1 VPVEEATEGEEKVAA
16 QTEDDEELEL
26 GEVGIGGA
34 HPRSLIMRVR
44 RRPGPMLP
52 PGCERAEAEEPRMV
66 RTLKGERDGKFL
78 ACAAVPRKEQVVTG
92 SQDGTV
98 LVWPLAPDRPR
109 PLALGSHR
117 AGVTCIVASASGELL
132 ATASMDA
139 TVAVWRNQAGK
150 QAPRILK
157 AHFGP
162 VRACDISRDERL
174 VLSAS
179 DDKMVKLSSLPERRF
194 VTSLVGHC
202 NWVRSAVFS
211 PSGSL
216 IASGSDDR
224 TVRLWSPERPE
235 PLRIWCDQQGC
246 VACVRFDPLESAVAA
261 CSRDSAINI
270 WDTRSKALRQHY
282 SRAHGGSPI
291 SQVAFHPTR
300 ELLLSASADR
310 TLRLWDLRA
319 GRLRS
324 TIYGHERPVLSCG
337 WNDDGT
343 HLLSGDSQLIHLWEL
358 SGEVEAFNAPEP
370 AATAAAAPTAA
381 VVDSAV
387 PAAAPLL
394 VPPKPAAG
402 VPEEGAIPRQVA
414 LHELPPAGMPSGGEV
429 QPPRPLPAAPSGS
442 GSSAGAASAGQA
454 VQAALSPS
462 GSGSSAG
469 VAAAGRAAPSSAVA
483 APAMGSEQLP
493 EMVARTVERLVTQM
507 DTLTRSLQ
515 ALEVRFAANEAATAE
530 VAQLLA
536 EQKKAAILL

>member
-1 VPVEEATEGEEKVAA
+1 
-16 QTEDDEELEL
+16 
-26 GEVGIGGA
+26 
-34 HPRSLIMRVR
+34 M
-44 RRPGPMLP
+44 
-52 PGCERAEAEEPRMV
+52 

-98 LVWPLAPDRPR
+98 LVWPLAPGRPR

-117 AGVTCIVASASGELL
+117 AAVTCIAASASGDLL

-194 VTSLVGHC
+194 VASLVGHT

-211 PSGSL
+211 SSGSL

-235 PLRIWCDQQGC
+235 PLRIWCDHQGC
-246 VACVRFDPLESAVAA
+246 VVCVRFDPLESAVAA
-261 CSRDSAINI
+261 CSRDSTINI

-291 SQVAFHPTR
+291 AQVAFHPTR

-337 WNDDGT
+337 WDDDGT
-343 HLLSGDSQLIHLWEL
+343 HLLSGDSQLIHLWVTTMGDGRREL
-358 SGEVEAFNAPEP
+358 PGEVEASSTPKP
-370 AATAAAAPTAA
+370 AATVEVAAPATP

-387 PAAAPLL
+387 SAVVPSL
-394 VPPKPAAG
+394 VPPVPPQQAARPS
-402 VPEEGAIPRQVA
+402 VEESSAVAGQVA
-414 LHELPPAGMPSGGEV
+414 PHDLPPAGMPSGGEV
-429 QPPRPLPAAPSGS
+429 QPTRPLPVAPSAPRSSGS
-442 GSSAGAASAGQA
+442 GAGIVAAGQA
-454 VQAALSPS
+454 ASSP
-462 GSGSSAG
+462 
-469 VAAAGRAAPSSAVA
+469 AVA
-483 APAMGSEQLP
+483 AVAVGGEQLP
-493 EMVARTVERLVTQM
+493 EMMARTVERLVTQM

-515 ALEVRFAANEAATAE
+515 ALEARFVANEAATAE

-536 EQKKAAILL
+536 EQRKARHPALALRPGEPLDGVSGC